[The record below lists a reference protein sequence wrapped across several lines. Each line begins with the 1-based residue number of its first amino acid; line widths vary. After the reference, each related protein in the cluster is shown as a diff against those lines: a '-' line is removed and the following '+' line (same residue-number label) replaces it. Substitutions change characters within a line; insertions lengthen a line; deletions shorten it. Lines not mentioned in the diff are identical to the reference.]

1 MNKDN
6 ISVIEIRI
14 AHLQAENESLKNLL
28 QEYGQ
33 LAILKANEQ
42 RDLQEQVSAAV
53 AVKSSLEGQV
63 EQVQMLK
70 YYINEMMQ
78 KAEAALERETGL
90 ENQVSLSVSTSYRL
104 EEIKTQYNYLL
115 VQLNDL
121 SERLQQMNS
130 QNILQQ
136 QYASRV
142 AELESLLANAQE
154 EIEGLKNNSGNTG

>member
-121 SERLQQMNS
+121 LERLQQMNS